1 MLLLFIVNAD
11 MFKKNINLINVIN
24 EKKMVY

>member
-11 MFKKNINLINVIN
+11 MLKKNINLINVIN
-24 EKKMVY
+24 EKEMVY

>member
-11 MFKKNINLINVIN
+11 MLKKNINLINVIN
-24 EKKMVY
+24 EKETVY